1 MAYHIDKHETVRAS
15 TVKIAKSQINKAI
28 EEIDN
33 EDLDPHEK
41 VHQVRKRCKKLR
53 GLIRL
58 IRPVFPDYKE
68 ENRFFRD
75 AAGDL
80 SFVRDAQS
88 IIESVDL
95 LNKSSS
101 GYIDKNTFTSI
112 RNQLVARRQE
122 VTDNAGKVEEK
133 LNDFRAKMVE
143 ALENV
148 DTWQITA
155 KDYEAISGGLKK
167 TYKRGR
173 KAFRKAY
180 DNPSKER
187 FHEWRKRVKYHW
199 YHTRLLRD
207 LWPEMMKV
215 HRKGLDELSDILGDD
230 HDLAI
235 LKETLQTELKASKN
249 PKEMGQIFDLIDR
262 RRIQLQENAQP
273 LGELLYAEKKK
284 HLDRR
289 FRCYWM
295 TWRKQK

>member
-1 MAYHIDKHETVRAS
+1 MAYHIDKQKTVKAGV
-15 TVKIAKSQINKAI
+15 VKIAKSQINKAI

-33 EDLDPHEK
+33 KDLDPHET

-58 IRPVFPDYKE
+58 IRPVFPGYKE
-68 ENRFFRD
+68 ENSFFRD

-95 LNKSSS
+95 LSKSSS
-101 GYIDKNTFTSI
+101 NNIDKNTFTAI
-112 RNQLVARRQE
+112 RKQLVARRKE

-143 ALENV
+143 ALERV

-155 KDYEAISGGLKK
+155 KDYDAISGGLQK

-180 DNPSKER
+180 SNPSTER

-199 YHTRLLRD
+199 YHARLLRN
-207 LWPEMMKV
+207 LWPEMMRV
-215 HRKGLDELSDILGDD
+215 HRRGLDKLSDILGDD

-235 LKETLQTELKASKN
+235 LKETLQTDLKASKN
-249 PKEMGQIFDLIDR
+249 PKEMGQIFDIIDR
-262 RRIQLQENAQP
+262 RRIQLQQQAKP

-284 HLDRR
+284 HLDKR
-289 FRCYWM
+289 FHSYWM
-295 TWRKQK
+295 AWRD